1 MNALVIYDSN
11 FGNTKLV
18 AEEIVNNLEGNAKTV
33 SVKNFRTS
41 DLKGVDL
48 VIWGSPINGW
58 KPTVATM
65 VAMNNLS
72 KEDIHEIKF
81 ATFDTRVKQFFHGDA
96 KDQMAAKIR
105 ALGGKSVAEP
115 KAFYVKGKGGPLF
128 DGEME
133 NAGEWAKQ
141 IMTKV

>member
-33 SVKNFRTS
+33 SVKNFHTE
-41 DLKGVDL
+41 DLSGVDL

-58 KPTVATM
+58 KPTETTM
-65 VAMNNLS
+65 SVLHDLPENAFQG
-72 KEDIHEIKF
+72 IKF
-81 ATFDTRVKQFFHGDA
+81 TTFDTRVKSFIHGDA

-105 ALGGKSVAEP
+105 RLGGTPIVESKG
-115 KAFYVKGKGGPLF
+115 FYVKGKSGPLF
-128 DGEME
+128 EGEME
-133 NAGEWAKQ
+133 KAADWATL
-141 IMTKV
+141 IRCRL

>member
-11 FGNTKLV
+11 FGMTKLV
-18 AEEIVNNLEGNAKTV
+18 AEEVVNNLEGNAKTI
-33 SVKNFRTS
+33 SVKNFRAS
-41 DLKGVDL
+41 DLKNIDL

-65 VAMNNLS
+65 DAMNNLS
-72 KEDIHEIKF
+72 KEDVHGIRF

-105 ALGGKSVAEP
+105 ALGGKPITES
-115 KAFYVKGKGGPLF
+115 KSFYVKSKEGPLF

-133 NAGEWAKQ
+133 NAGIWAKQ
-141 IMTKV
+141 IMAKA